1 MKTSSIEGSSVD
13 VPSINSPFAAH
24 HDIGG
29 DAQYAGVPVSLA
41 DGAPPDDFGR
51 RVDAIRQVLFGKKI
65 LNGTDEF
72 RRGTELIPKADYD
85 RYQYYERWLHSLR
98 ILLLEKGIITEAEL
112 R

>member
-1 MKTSSIEGSSVD
+1 MKTSGIDAASVDRSSVK
-13 VPSINSPFAAH
+13 SPFPAH

-29 DAQYAGVPVSLA
+29 DPRYACDPVSLA

-51 RVDAIRQVLFGKKI
+51 RVDAIRQVLFGKGI

-72 RRGTELIPKADYD
+72 RRGIELIPKADYD

-98 ILLLEKGIITEAEL
+98 ILLVEKGVVTEAEL
-112 R
+112 Q